1 LWGDQVISTALTE
14 EQKGLA
20 HFRTHGVGATVLPA
34 GMAEAIPEKTS
45 QWLGAAFPQWGSQ
58 YIFHERKLM
67 MNGGLSGH
75 EPYNARGPGIPT
87 KK

>member
-1 LWGDQVISTALTE
+1 
-14 EQKGLA
+14 
-20 HFRTHGVGATVLPA
+20 
-34 GMAEAIPEKTS
+34 MAEAIPEKTS